1 MDILSY
7 TVQVIGKTVKTGTL
21 DEVKVFIA
29 AKYPNTDLSD
39 LTAKNLDN
47 SDPYYEEDL
56 GNYIKVSHTLVTG
69 YILRNDEEVDIWY
82 IKDIFDNAIEN
93 IDNTDL
99 RAIFKGIRAYV
110 TSGQL
115 EQVRRLAKLLPD
127 RDALP
132 FKPRLAFDLI
142 EEILMY
148 KRPVFN
154 N

>member
-1 MDILSY
+1 MDNLSY
-7 TVQVIGKTVKTGTL
+7 TVRVIGKTVKTGTL

-29 AKYPNTDLSD
+29 AKYPNADLSD
-39 LTAKNLDN
+39 LTAENLNN

-69 YILRNDEEVDIWY
+69 YILRNNEEVDIWY

-93 IDNTDL
+93 IDNTEL

-115 EQVRRLAKLLPD
+115 KQVYRLAKLLPD
-127 RDALP
+127 RDVLP

-148 KRPVFN
+148 KRPIFN
-154 N
+154 